1 MQVIEATIRTM
12 GEVGFASRE
21 VGRLADTEPY
31 VLNTALYYALGF
43 ASGRYVDRTFEPTY
57 IEDTD
62 PVADEVYVT
71 PAASIPAPDAGS
83 VQTDYIT
90 STYSARGDD
99 YATVNYSAQ
108 NDPNAKQNLPSF
120 GRRRVLGHGNHL
132 RCYLVPK
139 SISATEIDERVP
151 QYIRIG
157 KKRGKA
163 RIDTRLVDARRKTDE
178 YELGHPIGAYDHAEP
193 PTGNV
198 ITKRMQPT
206 PLILQGDYEG
216 EHLAI
221 STRPPDAGED
231 DGSFERV
238 HLPAGARFLETKR

>member
-43 ASGRYVDRTFEPTY
+43 ASGRYVDRKFEPTY

-62 PVADEVYVT
+62 AVADEVYVT
-71 PAASIPAPDAGS
+71 PAAPVPAPGS
-83 VQTDYIT
+83 SSIQTDYIT
-90 STYSARGDD
+90 STYNARGDE
-99 YATVNYSAQ
+99 YATVNYS
-108 NDPNAKQNLPSF
+108 KQNLPSF

-139 SISATEIDERVP
+139 SESVRTIHERVP
-151 QYIRIG
+151 QYIRLG

-163 RIDTRLVDARRKTDE
+163 RVDTRLVEAQRETGE
-178 YELGHPIGAYDHAEP
+178 YELGHPLGAYDHAEP

-216 EHLAI
+216 DYIAI
-221 STRPPDAGED
+221 STRRADADSGDEERR
-231 DGSFERV
+231 ERV
-238 HLPAGARFLETKR
+238 HLPADVRFLETKR

>member
-31 VLNTALYYALGF
+31 VLNTALYYALGL
-43 ASGRYVDRTFEPTY
+43 ASGRYVDRKFEPTY

-71 PAASIPAPDAGS
+71 PAVPVPAPGAS
-83 VQTDYIT
+83 ATRTDYIT

-139 SISATEIDERVP
+139 SASATELHDSLP
-151 QYIRIG
+151 QYVRLG

-163 RIDTRLVDARRKTDE
+163 RIDTRLVDARRETGE
-178 YELGHPIGAYDHAEP
+178 YALGHPIGAYDHAEP

-216 EHLAI
+216 EHLAV
-221 STRPPDAGED
+221 SARPEGATED
-231 DGSFERV
+231 ERFDRV
-238 HLPAGARFLETKR
+238 RLPADVRFLETKR